1 MSRTTIRRRLTLL
14 FGTTIVLVV
23 ALVGWFVSR
32 QMSSEMF
39 IQARRTGQ
47 VLTGSIAA
55 SASNY
60 FFSYNFVALEQI
72 AEESARDPEIA
83 YVILYDKEGQVA
95 AFSGQGRPDM
105 EESLPS
111 LPPFGP
117 DTGEAIVTDHLM
129 WGEPGKGMDIVVP
142 VTMPGTGDRWGAVRL
157 GMRLDRIYK
166 QIARTRLT
174 TFLLGLAGT
183 LLGWILAALFTK
195 RITVPLK
202 DLVKATMAVSE
213 GKHDVDL
220 DIHTGDEI
228 EDLAITFKG
237 MAQRLKEQ
245 WQALEA
251 HLKEIQEL
259 KHFSDLVILS
269 ITNGLMT
276 LDEQGRIVTFNR
288 EAEKILAM
296 DSGEIIGRTPD
307 DVWGGDSGIA
317 VLSQN
322 GLSGRGMV
330 SGRELRMTIQNSE
343 HILELTTAPVA
354 EEKGPHMGLLVLFED
369 LTERKSLEERVRR
382 TDRLAAM
389 GTLAAG
395 LAHEIKNPLTAVRAF
410 VQMLPDKYS
419 RDEFRDKFN
428 RIVPKELDRVNVL
441 LEDLLDLVRKPRLR
455 IYPIKVFGAIDHVLE
470 TLEPEAEK
478 RGVVISCSGREDG
491 LKVLADESYLIRA
504 VHNIILNA
512 IQAMPGGG
520 EVTIEAKPAFLP
532 GHAGA
537 VDISVTDTGPGIP
550 SDQVD
555 DIFNPFFTS
564 KEKGTGLGLA
574 VTNKVIE
581 DQGGAVTVR
590 SERGQGTTFTIS
602 LPAPEKNPA
611 A

>member
-1 MSRTTIRRRLTLL
+1 MARTTIRRRLTLL

-32 QMSSEMF
+32 QMAREMF
-39 IQARRTGQ
+39 IQAQRTGLA
-47 VLTGSIAA
+47 LTGSIAA
-55 SASNY
+55 TASND
-60 FFSYNFVALEQI
+60 FFSYNFMALEQK
-72 AEESARDPEIA
+72 ADEAVRDPDIA

-95 AFSGQGRPDM
+95 AFSGQGRPGM
-105 EESLPS
+105 GQSVPS
-111 LPPFGP
+111 LPPFGS
-117 DTGEAIVTDHLM
+117 GAGGAEVTDHLL
-129 WGEPGKGMDIVVP
+129 WGEPGRGMDIIVP
-142 VTMPGTGDRWGAVRL
+142 VTMPGSGERWGAVRL
-157 GMRLDRIYK
+157 GMRLDRIYR
-166 QIARTRLT
+166 QINRTKLAI
-174 TFLLGLAGT
+174 FVLGLAGT

-202 DLVKATMAVSE
+202 DLVKATMEVSE
-213 GKHDVDL
+213 GRHDVDL

-228 EDLAITFKG
+228 EELAVNFKG
-237 MAQRLKEQ
+237 MAERIREQ

-251 HLKEIQEL
+251 NLNQIQEL
-259 KHFSDLVILS
+259 KYFSDLVILS
-269 ITNGLMT
+269 ITNGLMI

-296 DSGEIIGRTPD
+296 DSEEANGRSPD
-307 DVWGGDSGIA
+307 DVWGKESGIA
-317 VLSQN
+317 RLSQE
-322 GLSGRGMV
+322 GLRGHGTG
-330 SGRELRMTIQNSE
+330 SGRELRMTIHDTE
-343 HILELTTAPVA
+343 RILEITTAPVA

-369 LTERKSLEERVRR
+369 LTERKHLEERVRR
-382 TDRLAAM
+382 ADRLAAM

-419 RDEFRDKFN
+419 KDEFRDKFN
-428 RIVPKELDRVNVL
+428 RIVPKELDRVNGL

-455 IYPIKVFGAIDHVLE
+455 IHTIDAFSAIDHVLG

-478 RGVVISCSGREDG
+478 RGVTIRYAGRESG
-491 LKVLADESYLIRA
+491 LKVLADESYLVRA
-504 VHNIILNA
+504 VHNIVLNA

-520 EVTIEAKPAFLP
+520 VLTIEARQATLP
-532 GHAGA
+532 DHTGA

-581 DQGGAVTVR
+581 DQGGAVRVV
-590 SERGQGTTFTIS
+590 SERATGTTFTIS
-602 LPAPEKNPA
+602 LPAPEGH
-611 A
+611 